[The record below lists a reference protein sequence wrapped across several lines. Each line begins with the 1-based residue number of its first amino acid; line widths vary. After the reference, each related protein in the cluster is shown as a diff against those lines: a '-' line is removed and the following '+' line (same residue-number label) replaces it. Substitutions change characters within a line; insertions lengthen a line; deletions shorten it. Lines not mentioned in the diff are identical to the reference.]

1 MSAATLIARK
11 SVRARWG
18 RTLAILFAITASV
31 SFVVG
36 SFVLADSLR
45 ATFNNLFQEL
55 NEQVDLEVRASQAF
69 ESDDA
74 RDPIDVTIADSIRAV
89 DGVAIAEPILQ
100 RYAQLLDANG
110 EAITPPG
117 GPTFGVSWEGDDG
130 LQGVTVKEGR
140 APNGPDELAIDK
152 ATADTEGFAVGDTV
166 SYLTDVGTFQ
176 GTITGTVGLG
186 SADSFG
192 GAQLVALDLDTALVH
207 FGADGKVDAIDISV
221 ADGADVDAVQQAIE
235 DILPPQTEVIT
246 GEEVAQETADNVNQF
261 VTVFGTGLLIF
272 AFITAFVSAFII
284 NNVFQITIG
293 QRLRELALLRAVGA
307 SGRQVRWMITTEA
320 LVLGVLATVFGVI
333 GGIGVAK
340 LLIFLFDAAG
350 AGFPD
355 TQTVLEPRTIVVAAL
370 VGIGITMASVIV
382 PSRRAAKIPPVAAMR
397 PELGF
402 AAMRSRRLVAG
413 AIVTVIGIAMFLVG
427 LFLKP
432 GGTPGLI
439 GFAGIGAL
447 VLFLGVASLSS
458 TVATPVTKVIGWPI
472 EKLFKVPGSLAR
484 QNVARAPRRT
494 SSSASALMIGV
505 ALVSG
510 TAVFASSLRASLVE
524 TLESAIS
531 ADYIITDTSFQGL
544 SPVVSETLAEV
555 PELEAVTPIRGI
567 SGQVDGETKNFG
579 AVDPIAFDKLV
590 DPDLQEGTIAD
601 LGLDELLL
609 HKDPANDL
617 GASTVGS
624 TVAVTFQNGVEQTLT
639 VAGIYGDATFGNW
652 LIGLDTLTEISD
664 APGPRLLRDRQAR
677 RWRRSGDRRCRSA
690 GGDGAVPAG
699 QRADQCRVPR
709 FAGGADQPAPAD
721 HHTAAGLRDPDR
733 DPRHLDHAGTR
744 CVRTHARDR
753 FAACGRHEQASD
765 APFGSLGSGDRVD
778 LRCPRRHRRGDIPRG
793 DPDAGGA
800 RRRDQQAGVQP
811 DDHRGHPD
819 RCCDRRPGG
828 SDLPVVQG
836 IEHER
841 PRSHRHRVKCD
852 VWGRAPDVTPR

>member
-45 ATFNNLFQEL
+45 ATFDNLFQEL
-55 NEQVDLEVRASQAF
+55 NEEVDLEVRAAQAF

-74 RDPIDVTIADSIRAV
+74 RDPIDVAIAESIRAV

-100 RYAQLLDANG
+100 RYAQLLDAEG
-110 EAITPPG
+110 GAITPPG
-117 GPTFGVSWEGDDG
+117 GPTFGVSWEGDAG

-140 APNGPDELAIDK
+140 APTGSGELAIDK
-152 ATADTEGFAVGDTV
+152 ATADAEGFAVGDTV

-221 ADGADVDAVQQAIE
+221 ADGADVAAVQRAIE
-235 DILPPQTEVIT
+235 DILPPQTEVVT

-355 TQTVLEPRTIVVAAL
+355 TQTVLEPRTIIVAAL

-439 GFAGIGAL
+439 GFAGLGAL

-458 TVATPVTKVIGWPI
+458 TVATPVTRVIGWPI

-510 TAVFASSLRASLVE
+510 TAVFASSLRASLVD

-567 SGQVDGETKNFG
+567 SGQVDGGTKNFG
-579 AVDPIAFDKLV
+579 AVDPVAFDKLV
-590 DPDLQEGTIAD
+590 DPDLQDGTIAD
-601 LGLDELLL
+601 LGLNELLL

-617 GASTVGS
+617 GATVGS
-624 TVAVTFQNGVEQTLT
+624 TVDVTFQNGVEETLT

-652 LIGLDTLTEISD
+652 LIGLDTLAEISD
-664 APGPRLLRDRQAR
+664 APARDFFVIAKLADGVDPATGDAEVQAAMEPFPQANVQTNAEFLDSQEAQINQLLLVITLLLAFAILIAILGISITLALGVFERTREIGLLRAVGMNKRQT
-677 RWRRSGDRRCRSA
+677 RRSVRWEAVIVSTFGALVGIVVGTFLGVILTLAVPDDVISKLA
-690 GGDGAVPAG
+690 FNPTIIVAILIGAVI
-699 QRADQCRVPR
+699 
-709 FAGGADQPAPAD
+709 
-721 HHTAAGLRDPDR
+721 AGL
-733 DPRHLDHAGTR
+733 
-744 CVRTHARDR
+744 
-753 FAACGRHEQASD
+753 AAAIYPSFKASNMNVLE
-765 APFGSLGSGDRVD
+765 A
-778 LRCPRRHRRGDIPRG
+778 I
-793 DPDAGGA
+793 AT
-800 RRRDQQAGVQP
+800 
-811 DDHRGHPD
+811 
-819 RCCDRRPGG
+819 
-828 SDLPVVQG
+828 
-836 IEHER
+836 E
-841 PRSHRHRVKCD
+841 
-852 VWGRAPDVTPR
+852 

>member
-55 NEQVDLEVRASQAF
+55 NEEVDLEVRASQAF

-140 APNGPDELAIDK
+140 APDGPDELAIDK

-176 GTITGTVGLG
+176 GTISGTVGLG

-207 FGADGKVDAIDISV
+207 FGADDKVDAIDISV
-221 ADGADVDAVQQAIE
+221 ADGADVDTVQRAIE
-235 DILPPQTEVIT
+235 DILPPQTEVVT

-261 VTVFGTGLLIF
+261 VNVFGTGLLVF

-333 GGIGVAK
+333 GGVGVAN

-355 TQTVLEPRTIVVAAL
+355 TQTVLQLRTVIVAAL

-531 ADYIITDTSFQGL
+531 ADYIVTDTSFQGL

-617 GASTVGS
+617 GASIGS
-624 TVAVTFQNGVEQTLT
+624 TIAVTFQNGVEQTLT

-664 APGPRLLRDRQAR
+664 APARDFFVIAKLAEGVDAATGDAAVQAAMEPFPQANVQTNAEFLDSQEAQINQLLLIITLLLAFAILIAILGISITLALGVFERTREIGLLRAVGMNKRQT
-677 RWRRSGDRRCRSA
+677 RRSVRWEAVIVSIFGALVGIVVGTFLGVILTLAVPDDVISKLA
-690 GGDGAVPAG
+690 FNPTIIVAILIGAVI
-699 QRADQCRVPR
+699 
-709 FAGGADQPAPAD
+709 
-721 HHTAAGLRDPDR
+721 AGL
-733 DPRHLDHAGTR
+733 
-744 CVRTHARDR
+744 
-753 FAACGRHEQASD
+753 AAAIYPSFKASNMNVLE
-765 APFGSLGSGDRVD
+765 A
-778 LRCPRRHRRGDIPRG
+778 I
-793 DPDAGGA
+793 AT
-800 RRRDQQAGVQP
+800 
-811 DDHRGHPD
+811 
-819 RCCDRRPGG
+819 
-828 SDLPVVQG
+828 
-836 IEHER
+836 E
-841 PRSHRHRVKCD
+841 
-852 VWGRAPDVTPR
+852 